1 MLYSIFRTIITFIF
15 KIAFKLRFE
24 GTENLPENG
33 GTVYASNHRSYADP
47 IFISLKIKKRCTYMA
62 KEELFKNPFFS
73 LLIRA
78 FGAFPVERGKG
89 DMSVIDNSIS
99 KLQSG
104 KNLVIFPEGTRSKD
118 GKVGNGKTGV
128 ALIAAKS
135 NAEVIPVAIVYDGK
149 LSFRK
154 KVTVKYGT
162 PISSEELR
170 ISDPPVPREL
180 KQLKHTIMGSI
191 TELVENEKNEYKCS

>member
-1 MLYSIFRTIITFIF
+1 MFYSFFRSIITFIF
-15 KIAFKLRFE
+15 KIAFNLKFE
-24 GTENLPENG
+24 GTENLPKSG
-33 GTVYASNHRSYADP
+33 GYVYACNHRSYADP
-47 IFISLKIKKRCTYMA
+47 VFISLKIKKRCTYMA
-62 KEELFKNPFFS
+62 KEELFKNPLFS

-89 DMSVIDNSIS
+89 DMSVINNSID
-99 KLQSG
+99 KLKSG

-135 NAEVIPVAIVYDGK
+135 NCDVIPVGIVYEGK

-154 KVTVKYGT
+154 KVFVRYGA
-162 PISSEELR
+162 PISAEKLK

-180 KQLKHTIMGSI
+180 KQLKHIIMGSI
-191 TELVENEKNEYKCS
+191 IELVEN